1 MVVVLI
7 FIHHLSLSFHFVD
20 ITKIGGSLQGVNDTS
35 NTLKLLATE
44 LNNTINSI
52 NSKIKQAEADCN
64 ASAALRSSSLCDD
77 IGSNLVTTNIDYN
90 QFPNVDDEFA
100 SVDGVI
106 KKNLTAQIQEVR
118 ENPNLFKISLN
129 SVRDWIT
136 LRIIFCVVS
145 LLRLDRFL
153 ILITRYQIIE
163 IFFCVKVIRTA
174 NVTHLCL
181 VQLAP
186 PLRIKKKGSSNVWVS
201 LYPPL
206 INCCL

>member
-7 FIHHLSLSFHFVD
+7 FIHHLSLSFHFLD

-64 ASAALRSSSLCDD
+64 ASTTLPSLSLCDD

-129 SVRDWIT
+129 SVRD
-136 LRIIFCVVS
+136 
-145 LLRLDRFL
+145 
-153 ILITRYQIIE
+153 
-163 IFFCVKVIRTA
+163 
-174 NVTHLCL
+174 
-181 VQLAP
+181 
-186 PLRIKKKGSSNVWVS
+186 
-201 LYPPL
+201 
-206 INCCL
+206 

>member
-1 MVVVLI
+1 MVVALI
-7 FIHHLSLSFHFVD
+7 FIHHLSLSFHFLD

-64 ASAALRSSSLCDD
+64 ASTLRLSSLCDE

-129 SVRDWIT
+129 SVRD
-136 LRIIFCVVS
+136 
-145 LLRLDRFL
+145 
-153 ILITRYQIIE
+153 
-163 IFFCVKVIRTA
+163 
-174 NVTHLCL
+174 
-181 VQLAP
+181 
-186 PLRIKKKGSSNVWVS
+186 
-201 LYPPL
+201 
-206 INCCL
+206 

>member
-7 FIHHLSLSFHFVD
+7 FIHHLSLSFHFLD

-64 ASAALRSSSLCDD
+64 ASAALGSSSLCDD

-129 SVRDWIT
+129 SVRD
-136 LRIIFCVVS
+136 
-145 LLRLDRFL
+145 
-153 ILITRYQIIE
+153 
-163 IFFCVKVIRTA
+163 
-174 NVTHLCL
+174 
-181 VQLAP
+181 
-186 PLRIKKKGSSNVWVS
+186 
-201 LYPPL
+201 
-206 INCCL
+206 

>member
-7 FIHHLSLSFHFVD
+7 FIHHLSLSFHFLD
-20 ITKIGGSLQGVNDTS
+20 ITKIAGSLQGVNDTS
-35 NTLKLLATE
+35 NTLKLLATD

-52 NSKIKQAEADCN
+52 NSKIKQAEANCN
-64 ASAALRSSSLCDD
+64 ASAALRSPSLCDD

-174 NVTHLCL
+174 NVTQLCL

-186 PLRIKKKGSSNVWVS
+186 PLRIKKKGSCNVWVS